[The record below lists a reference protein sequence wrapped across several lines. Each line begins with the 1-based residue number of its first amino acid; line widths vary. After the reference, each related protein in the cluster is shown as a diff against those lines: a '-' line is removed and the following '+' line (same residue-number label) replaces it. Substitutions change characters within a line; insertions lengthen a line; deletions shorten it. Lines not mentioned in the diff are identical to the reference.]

1 MMLDD
6 VGAMQDAEIGAQVL
20 LLCPA
25 VYHLPACTLIS
36 FGDSD

>member
-1 MMLDD
+1 MTLDD
-6 VGAMQDAEIGAQVL
+6 VGATQDAAIGAHDL

-25 VYHLPACTLIS
+25 VYRLPACTLIS